1 MKKKLLIIGASGHGK
16 VVADIAKA
24 MNKWED
30 IFFLDDDKDIKSTLG
45 IKKIGKTEDYN
56 KYIEEYNF
64 FIAIGDNEVRE
75 KIHKEL
81 KSNNA
86 TIETLIHP
94 NAVIGTNVKI
104 GKGTVIMPGAVI
116 NSESKIGES
125 CIINTGT
132 NIDHDTNIDDFVHVS
147 PGVSI
152 AGEVIIGKNTWLGIG
167 STVINNINIGNNTM
181 IGAGA
186 VIVKDIPDN
195 CTAVGNPAKPIK
207 FHN

>member
-1 MKKKLLIIGASGHGK
+1 LKKNLLIIGASGHGK

-30 IFFLDDDKDIKSTLG
+30 IFFLDDDEDIKSTLG
-45 IKKIGKTEDYN
+45 IKRIGKTKDYN
-56 KYIEEYNF
+56 KYIEKYNF
-64 FIAIGDNEVRE
+64 FIAIGDNKTRE
-75 KIHKEL
+75 EIHRKLEL
-81 KSNNA
+81 NNA
-86 TIETLIHP
+86 TIDTLIHP
-94 NAVIGTNVKI
+94 NAVIGNNVIIK
-104 GKGTVIMPGAVI
+104 KGTVIMPGAVI
-116 NSESKIGES
+116 NSESKIGEG

-132 NIDHDTNIDDFVHVS
+132 NIDHDTNIDDFAHVS

-152 AGEVIIGKNTWLGIG
+152 AGEVRIGKNTWLGIG
-167 STVINNINIGNNTM
+167 STVINNIKIGKNTI

-186 VIVKDIPDN
+186 TVVRDIPDN